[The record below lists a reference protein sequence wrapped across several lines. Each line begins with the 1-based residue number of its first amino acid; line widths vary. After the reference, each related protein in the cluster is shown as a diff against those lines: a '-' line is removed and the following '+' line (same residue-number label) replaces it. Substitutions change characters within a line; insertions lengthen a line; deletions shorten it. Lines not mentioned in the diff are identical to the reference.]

1 MSLTSIDFYAYR
13 CREGAGTTQKA
24 LGAIFSG
31 APDQISIVR
40 RKTGWKGYE
49 RSYNVC
55 IGDMPVGLVAEGG
68 DNQRGWSYVGI
79 SGQGCNW
86 VKDWDRAQEAAS
98 ACDGYDLKR
107 VDIAYDTFDT
117 AKGFDGA
124 LAAYRAG
131 GFNTGGRNPKCE
143 PMKPERFEDSAIIR
157 VGNRERDKY
166 YRGYEKGKQMLGPQ
180 IAAASRKE
188 DFDPVQWATHSMPV
202 QHGDEIVLG
211 NTFDWFRHEVELKPK
226 SGPLPED
233 LIDRRDQYFA
243 GAYPYL
249 STVLEGVES
258 QAFVARRDVHPKLE
272 LNLRLEAM
280 RMQWG
285 NTLFTALAAHS
296 GDVGAVWEKIVG
308 HKHSQSLLEAGV
320 LLVDHETKGVV

>member
-1 MSLTSIDFYAYR
+1 MNLTSVDFYAYR
-13 CREGAGTTQKA
+13 CREGTAATQKA

-31 APDQISIVR
+31 APGEISINR

-49 RSYNVC
+49 RSYNVS

-68 DNQRGWSYVGI
+68 ENQRGWSYVGI

-86 VKDWDRAQEAAS
+86 VQDWDRAQEAAS

-107 VDIAYDTFDT
+107 VDIAYDTFDVT
-117 AKGFDGA
+117 KGFDAA
-124 LAAYRAG
+124 LVAYRAG

-143 PMKPERFEDSAIIR
+143 PMKPERWEDSAIIR

-166 YRGYEKGKQMLGPQ
+166 YRGYEKGKQILGPQ
-180 IAAASRKE
+180 IAAASQKE
-188 DFDPVQWATHSMPV
+188 DFEPEQWVTHTTVVQR
-202 QHGDEIVLG
+202 GGEIVAA

-226 SGPLPED
+226 SRPLPED
-233 LIDRRDQYFA
+233 LIDRRDQYFV

-258 QAFVARRDVHPKLE
+258 QAFIARRDVQPKLE

-308 HKHSQSLLEAGV
+308 RKHSQSLLEAGV
-320 LLVDHETKGVV
+320 LLVDHD